1 MATNPYFNN
10 FSSKADQGLIEDL
23 FIESIKMFGQDMYYI
38 PRTLVSEDKLMGDDT
53 YSEFNDARLI
63 EIYIKD
69 VDGFSGEVDV
79 ISRFGLEI
87 HDEITFT
94 VAVRRYQ
101 ELGFST
107 TEDIADGRDRIPKE
121 GDLIFFPMV
130 GGLFS
135 IITVAD
141 QPYGDIFYQTG
152 ALQGYDM
159 KCVLF
164 EYSDQK
170 FNTGIEDIDKIER
183 LHSYSVD
190 FTMDTGS
197 GTYIVD
203 GEVYQGTYATTEYKA
218 EVAEWTAGTKVL
230 RLMNMTKN
238 FDGTQNIYTYPY
250 SIALEDDTTLLLED
264 GSLITPNSSTEGKPF
279 FESSATY
286 SISSFDMQ
294 DSSTDTQASNALIE
308 QEADAIIDFTE
319 GNPFGSL

>member
-10 FSSKADQGLIEDL
+10 FNSAADQGLIEDL
-23 FIESIKMFGQDMYYI
+23 FIESIKMYGQDMHYI
-38 PRTLVSEDKLMGDDT
+38 PRTLVREDTLMGDDT
-53 YSEFNDARLI
+53 YSEFNDARMI

-94 VAVRRYQ
+94 VAVRRYR

-107 TEDIADGRDRIPKE
+107 AEDIADGRNRITKE

-130 GGLFS
+130 ESLFE

-152 ALQGYDM
+152 SLQGFDM

-170 FNTGIEDIDKIER
+170 FNTGIEAIDKIER
-183 LHSYSVD
+183 LHSYSVE

-218 EVAEWTAGTKVL
+218 EVAQWTAGTKVL
-230 RLMNMTKN
+230 RLMNMTKT
-238 FDGTQNIYTYPY
+238 FDGTQNIYTYPF

-264 GSLITPNSSTEGKPF
+264 GSLITPNSSTEGNTI
-279 FESSATY
+279 FESSASY

-294 DSSTDTQASNALIE
+294 DSSTDTQASNVLIE

>member
-1 MATNPYFNN
+1 MATNQYFNH
-10 FSSKADQGLIEDL
+10 FSSAADQGLIEDL

-38 PRTLVSEDKLMGDDT
+38 PRTLVSEDTLMGDDK

-69 VDGFSGEVDV
+69 VDGFSGETDI
-79 ISRFGLEI
+79 ISKFGLEI

-94 VAVRRYQ
+94 VAVRRYR

-107 TEDIADGRDRIPKE
+107 AEDIADGRDRIPKE
-121 GDLIFFPMV
+121 GDLVFFPLV
-130 GGLFS
+130 DGLFE
-135 IITVAD
+135 IITIAD

-170 FNTGIEDIDKIER
+170 FNTGVEAIDKIER
-183 LHSYSVD
+183 LHSYTVE
-190 FTMDTGS
+190 FTMGAGS
-197 GTYIVD
+197 GTYVVD
-203 GEVYQGTYATTEYKA
+203 EEVYQGTYATTAYKA
-218 EVAEWTAGTKVL
+218 EVAQWTATGKIL
-230 RLMNMTKN
+230 RLMNMTKK
-238 FDGTQNIYTYPY
+238 FDGTQNIVGKTSGASY
-250 SIALEDDTTLLLED
+250 A
-264 GSLITPNSSTEGKPF
+264 IT
-279 FESSATY
+279 
-286 SISSFDMQ
+286 SFDMQ
-294 DSSTDTQASNALIE
+294 KSATDTQASNQLIE

>member
-1 MATNPYFNN
+1 MATNQYFNH
-10 FSSKADQGLIEDL
+10 FSSAADQGLIEDL

-38 PRTLVSEDKLMGDDT
+38 PRTLVSEDTLMGDDT

-69 VDGFSGEVDV
+69 VDGFSGETDI
-79 ISRFGLEI
+79 ISKFGLEI

-94 VAVRRYQ
+94 VAVRRYR

-107 TEDIADGRDRIPKE
+107 AEDIADGRDRIPKE
-121 GDLIFFPMV
+121 GDLVFFPLV
-130 GGLFS
+130 DGLFE
-135 IITVAD
+135 IITIAD

-170 FNTGIEDIDKIER
+170 FNTGVEAIDKIER
-183 LHSYSVD
+183 LHSYTVE
-190 FTMDTGS
+190 FTMGAGS
-197 GTYIVD
+197 GTYVVD
-203 GEVYQGTYATTEYKA
+203 EEVYQGTYATTAYKA
-218 EVAEWTAGTKVL
+218 EVAQWTATGKIL
-230 RLMNMTKN
+230 RLMNMTKK
-238 FDGTQNIYTYPY
+238 FDGTQNIVGKTSAASY
-250 SIALEDDTTLLLED
+250 A
-264 GSLITPNSSTEGKPF
+264 IT
-279 FESSATY
+279 
-286 SISSFDMQ
+286 SFDMQ
-294 DSSTDTQASNALIE
+294 KSATDTQASNQLIE

>member
-1 MATNPYFNN
+1 MY
-10 FSSKADQGLIEDL
+10 
-23 FIESIKMFGQDMYYI
+23 GQDMYYI
-38 PRTLVSEDKLMGDDT
+38 PRTLVSEDTLMGDDT
-53 YSEFNDARLI
+53 YSEFNDARMI

-130 GGLFS
+130 ESLFE

-152 ALQGYDM
+152 SLQGYDM

-164 EYSDQK
+164 EYTDQK
-170 FNTGIEDIDKIER
+170 FDTGIDELDAIER
-183 LHSYSVD
+183 AHSYSID
-190 FTMDTGS
+190 FTMLTGS
-197 GTYIVD
+197 GNYTV
-203 GEVYQGTYATTEYKA
+203 GESVYQGASLAAATVKG
-218 EVAEWTAGTKVL
+218 EVGSWNSTTKIL
-230 RLMNMTKN
+230 NLLNMTGN
-238 FDGTQNIYTYPY
+238 FSGTVNIIGDDSSASY
-250 SIALEDDTTLLLED
+250 SITSFDAQ
-264 GSLITPNSSTEGKPF
+264 
-279 FESSATY
+279 SSAA
-286 SISSFDMQ
+286 
-294 DSSTDTQASNALIE
+294 DTAATATNVEIE
-308 QEADAIIDFTE
+308 AAADAIIDFTE

>member
-10 FSSKADQGLIEDL
+10 FNSAADQGLIEDL
-23 FIESIKMFGQDMYYI
+23 FIEAIKMYGQDMYYI
-38 PRTLVSEDKLMGDDT
+38 PRTLVREDTLMGDDT

-121 GDLIFFPMV
+121 GDLIYFPMV

-164 EYSDQK
+164 EYTDQK
-170 FNTGIEDIDKIER
+170 FDKIK
-183 LHSYSVD
+183 L
-190 FTMDTGS
+190 F
-197 GTYIVD
+197 
-203 GEVYQGTYATTEYKA
+203 A
-218 EVAEWTAGTKVL
+218 
-230 RLMNMTKN
+230 
-238 FDGTQNIYTYPY
+238 
-250 SIALEDDTTLLLED
+250 SIFR
-264 GSLITPNSSTEGKPF
+264 KKF
-279 FESSATY
+279 
-286 SISSFDMQ
+286 
-294 DSSTDTQASNALIE
+294 
-308 QEADAIIDFTE
+308 
-319 GNPFGSL
+319 

>member
-1 MATNPYFNN
+1 MY
-10 FSSKADQGLIEDL
+10 
-23 FIESIKMFGQDMYYI
+23 GQDMYYI
-38 PRTLVSEDKLMGDDT
+38 PRTLVREDTLMGDDT

-94 VAVRRYQ
+94 VAVRRYR

-107 TEDIADGRDRIPKE
+107 AEDVADGRDRIPKE
-121 GDLIFFPMV
+121 GDLIFFPLV
-130 GGLFS
+130 ESLFE

-152 ALQGYDM
+152 SLQGYDM

-164 EYSDQK
+164 EYTDQK
-170 FNTGIEDIDKIER
+170 FDTGVEAIDNIER

-190 FTMDTGS
+190 FTMGAGS

-203 GEVYQGTYATTEYKA
+203 EEVYQGTYATTEYKA

-238 FDGTQNIYTYPY
+238 FDGTQNIVGKDSGASY
-250 SIALEDDTTLLLED
+250 A
-264 GSLITPNSSTEGKPF
+264 IT
-279 FESSATY
+279 
-286 SISSFDMQ
+286 SFDMQ
-294 DSSTDTQASNALIE
+294 KSSTDTQASNQLIE

-319 GNPFGSL
+319 GNPIGSL